1 MQIQTTTI
9 TTEAMNVIGAN
20 FQITTFEQ
28 TTSAFCDTCDS
39 QADGAESVLESRG
52 WFLGSKAQ
60 FCPNCN
66 E

>member
-1 MQIQTTTI
+1 MQIQTTII
-9 TTEAMNVIGAN
+9 TTEQTTSFGVN

-28 TTSAFCDTCDS
+28 TVSAFCDTCSANDE
-39 QADGAESVLESRG
+39 GTETVLENQG
-52 WFLGSKAQ
+52 WHLGRREQ

>member
-1 MQIQTTTI
+1 MQVQATTI
-9 TTEAMNVIGAN
+9 TTENTQVLGAN

-28 TTSAFCDTCDS
+28 TVSAFCDCCDS
-39 QADGAESVLESRG
+39 QATGAEENLKNAG
-52 WFLGSKAQ
+52 WHLGSRQQ